1 MRWRR
6 TFLEGTGRRERLDV
20 IVVTLRICHAHMQSR
35 ALCSEGAPSEAR
47 GARVVT
53 TRGVK
58 RFESMKRARLSR
70 SREPIVYITRM
81 WPYTTE
87 CVGP

>member
-47 GARVVT
+47 GAESCYMHVT
-53 TRGVK
+53 PG
-58 RFESMKRARLSR
+58 SNGLIA
-70 SREPIVYITRM
+70 
-81 WPYTTE
+81 
-87 CVGP
+87 

>member
-35 ALCSEGAPSEAR
+35 ALCSYRSPSEAAR
-47 GARVVT
+47 GESCYNSRGSAR
-53 TRGVK
+53 
-58 RFESMKRARLSR
+58 FMLSNAGSNAYDLSLVLS
-70 SREPIVYITRM
+70 SRR
-81 WPYTTE
+81 
-87 CVGP
+87 

>member
-35 ALCSEGAPSEAR
+35 ALCSSGAPSEVY
-47 GARVVT
+47 ARVVT
-53 TRGVK
+53 TPG
-58 RFESMKRARLSR
+58 SNGL
-70 SREPIVYITRM
+70 I
-81 WPYTTE
+81 
-87 CVGP
+87 G

>member
-35 ALCSEGAPSEAR
+35 ALCVAVRSVR
-47 GARVVT
+47 
-53 TRGVK
+53 
-58 RFESMKRARLSR
+58 ESCYNPAGQT
-70 SREPIVYITRM
+70 V
-81 WPYTTE
+81 
-87 CVGP
+87 

>member
-47 GARVVT
+47 GA
-53 TRGVK
+53 
-58 RFESMKRARLSR
+58 ESGYM
-70 SREPIVYITRM
+70 
-81 WPYTTE
+81 
-87 CVGP
+87 